1 MPQFPLNAQYPRFL
15 ERSST
20 EKKCSFHPRAD
31 DRGQGIGYFIAHS
44 TSGQQPQNPK
54 GHSMTMTS
62 TANATPSRGWHI
74 GLWAAQI
81 ALAGL
86 YLMGAWFHFLPA
98 EEAAKMG
105 AVWMSEVPIALPRFI
120 GVMEVLG
127 VIGLILPAA
136 TRIMP
141 HLTVWAAAGLLAIQ
155 ALAIPF
161 HAIRGEFE
169 PLPFNLI
176 YVALAVLVL
185 WGRARKAPIA
195 PRA

>member
-1 MPQFPLNAQYPRFL
+1 
-15 ERSST
+15 
-20 EKKCSFHPRAD
+20 
-31 DRGQGIGYFIAHS
+31 
-44 TSGQQPQNPK
+44 
-54 GHSMTMTS
+54 MTMTS
-62 TANATPSRGWHI
+62 TVSTAPNRGWHI
-74 GLWAAQI
+74 GLWVAQI

-86 YLMGAWFHFLPA
+86 YLMGVRFHFLPA
-98 EEAAKMG
+98 EEAAALG
-105 AVWMSEVPIALPRFI
+105 AVWMLDVPIGLPRFI
-120 GVMEVLG
+120 AVMEIWG
-127 VIGLILPAA
+127 AIGLILPAA

-161 HAIRGEFE
+161 HALRGEFE